1 MKRLVL
7 RLFDIIT
14 WPFAKCGWPAFCQRC
29 SVLWRNLYSAY
40 IRHLFRQCGELKLG
54 STQLHLFG
62 LRYMEFGD
70 QVEMHFNARV
80 QCIDYFQPTD
90 QHFKPRLILH
100 DHVVVQA
107 MCHIGYIDR
116 VEIGEW
122 STMGARCYITDHTHG
137 GTSREELLL
146 PPTQKAVGEPGTG
159 QNRQRCTP
167 GRRGVRHARCDDW
180 RLQRDRSRRCC
191 HTRHPAIQHSR
202 GKSGQGH
209 QTNHP
214 IARL

>member
-29 SVLWRNLYSAY
+29 SILWRNLYSAY
-40 IRHLFRQCGELKLG
+40 IRHQCCQCGELKLG

-107 MCHIGYIDR
+107 MCHIGCIDR

-146 PPTQKAVGEPGTG
+146 PPRKRPLVSRGPVKIGKYVHLGEGVCVMPGVTIGDYSVIGAGAVVTRDIPPFSIAVG
-159 QNRQRCTP
+159 
-167 GRRGVRHARCDDW
+167 
-180 RLQRDRSRRCC
+180 S
-191 HTRHPAIQHSR
+191 PAKVIKQIT
-202 GKSGQGH
+202 Q
-209 QTNHP
+209 
-214 IARL
+214 

>member
-29 SVLWRNLYSAY
+29 SMLWRKLYSAY
-40 IRHLFRQCGELKLG
+40 IRHQCRQCGELKLG

-107 MCHIGYIDR
+107 MCHIGCIDR

-146 PPTQKAVGEPGTG
+146 PPRKRPLVSRGPVKIGKYVHLGEGVCVMPGVTIGDYSVIGAGAVVTRDIPPFSIAVG
-159 QNRQRCTP
+159 
-167 GRRGVRHARCDDW
+167 
-180 RLQRDRSRRCC
+180 S
-191 HTRHPAIQHSR
+191 PAKVIKQIT
-202 GKSGQGH
+202 Q
-209 QTNHP
+209 
-214 IARL
+214 

>member
-29 SVLWRNLYSAY
+29 SILWRNLYSAY
-40 IRHLFRQCGELKLG
+40 IRHQFRQCGELKLG

-90 QHFKPRLILH
+90 QHFNPRLILH

-107 MCHIGYIDR
+107 MCHIGCIDR

-146 PPTQKAVGEPGTG
+146 PPRKRPLVSRGPVKIGKYVHLGEGVCVMPGVTIGDYSVVGAGAVVTHDIPPFSIAVG
-159 QNRQRCTP
+159 
-167 GRRGVRHARCDDW
+167 
-180 RLQRDRSRRCC
+180 S
-191 HTRHPAIQHSR
+191 PAKVIKQIT
-202 GKSGQGH
+202 Q
-209 QTNHP
+209 
-214 IARL
+214 

>member
-29 SVLWRNLYSAY
+29 SILWRNLYSAY
-40 IRHLFRQCGELKLG
+40 IRHQFRQCGELKLG

-107 MCHIGYIDR
+107 MCHIGCIDR

-146 PPTQKAVGEPGTG
+146 PPRKRPLVSRGPVKIGKYVHLGEGVCVMPGVTIGDYSVIGAGSVVTRDIPPFCVAVG
-159 QNRQRCTP
+159 
-167 GRRGVRHARCDDW
+167 
-180 RLQRDRSRRCC
+180 S
-191 HTRHPAIQHSR
+191 PAKVIKQIT
-202 GKSGQGH
+202 Q
-209 QTNHP
+209 
-214 IARL
+214 

>member
-29 SVLWRNLYSAY
+29 SILWRNLYSAY
-40 IRHLFRQCGELKLG
+40 IRHQFRQCGELKLG

-107 MCHIGYIDR
+107 MCHIGCIDR

-146 PPTQKAVGEPGTG
+146 PPRKRPLVSRGPVKIGKYVHLGEGVCVMPGVTIGDYSVVGAGAVVTRDIPPFCVAVG
-159 QNRQRCTP
+159 
-167 GRRGVRHARCDDW
+167 
-180 RLQRDRSRRCC
+180 S
-191 HTRHPAIQHSR
+191 PAKVIKQIT
-202 GKSGQGH
+202 Q
-209 QTNHP
+209 
-214 IARL
+214 

>member
-29 SVLWRNLYSAY
+29 SILWRNLYSAY
-40 IRHLFRQCGELKLG
+40 IRHQCRQCGELKLG

-107 MCHIGYIDR
+107 MCHIGCIDR

-146 PPTQKAVGEPGTG
+146 PPRKRPLVSRGPVKIGKYVHLGEGVCVMPGVTIGDYSVIGAGAVVTRDIPPFSVAVG
-159 QNRQRCTP
+159 
-167 GRRGVRHARCDDW
+167 
-180 RLQRDRSRRCC
+180 S
-191 HTRHPAIQHSR
+191 PAKVIKQIT
-202 GKSGQGH
+202 Q
-209 QTNHP
+209 
-214 IARL
+214 

>member
-29 SVLWRNLYSAY
+29 SILWRNLYSAY
-40 IRHLFRQCGELKLG
+40 IRHQFRQCGELKLG

-80 QCIDYFQPTD
+80 QCIDYFQPTN

-107 MCHIGYIDR
+107 MCHIGCIDR

-146 PPTQKAVGEPGTG
+146 PPRKRPLVSRGPVKIGKYVHLGEGVCVMPGVTIGDYSVVGAGAVVTRDIPPFSVAVG
-159 QNRQRCTP
+159 
-167 GRRGVRHARCDDW
+167 
-180 RLQRDRSRRCC
+180 S
-191 HTRHPAIQHSR
+191 PAKVIKQIT
-202 GKSGQGH
+202 Q
-209 QTNHP
+209 
-214 IARL
+214 

>member
-29 SVLWRNLYSAY
+29 SILWRNLYSAY
-40 IRHLFRQCGELKLG
+40 IRHQCRQCGELKLG

-80 QCIDYFQPTD
+80 QCIDYFQPTN

-107 MCHIGYIDR
+107 MCHIGCIDR

-146 PPTQKAVGEPGTG
+146 PPRKRPLVSRGPVKIGKYVHLGEGVCVMPGVTIGDYSVIGAGAVVTRDIPPFSIAVG
-159 QNRQRCTP
+159 
-167 GRRGVRHARCDDW
+167 
-180 RLQRDRSRRCC
+180 S
-191 HTRHPAIQHSR
+191 PAKVIKQIT
-202 GKSGQGH
+202 Q
-209 QTNHP
+209 
-214 IARL
+214 

>member
-29 SVLWRNLYSAY
+29 SILWRNLYSAY
-40 IRHLFRQCGELKLG
+40 IRHQFRQCGELKLG

-107 MCHIGYIDR
+107 MCHIGCIDR

-146 PPTQKAVGEPGTG
+146 PPRKRPLVSRGPVKIGKYVHLGEGVCVMPGVTIGDYSVIGAGAVVTRDIPPFSVAVG
-159 QNRQRCTP
+159 
-167 GRRGVRHARCDDW
+167 
-180 RLQRDRSRRCC
+180 S
-191 HTRHPAIQHSR
+191 PAKIIKQIT
-202 GKSGQGH
+202 Q
-209 QTNHP
+209 
-214 IARL
+214 

>member
-29 SVLWRNLYSAY
+29 SILWRNLYSAY
-40 IRHLFRQCGELKLG
+40 IRHQFRQCGELKLG

-62 LRYMEFGD
+62 LHYMEFGD

-107 MCHIGYIDR
+107 MCHIGCIDR

-146 PPTQKAVGEPGTG
+146 PPRKRPLVSRGPVKIGKYVHLGEGVCVMPGVTIGDYSVIGAGAVVTRDIPPFCVAVG
-159 QNRQRCTP
+159 
-167 GRRGVRHARCDDW
+167 
-180 RLQRDRSRRCC
+180 S
-191 HTRHPAIQHSR
+191 PAKVIKQIT
-202 GKSGQGH
+202 Q
-209 QTNHP
+209 
-214 IARL
+214 

>member
-29 SVLWRNLYSAY
+29 SILWRNLYSAY
-40 IRHLFRQCGELKLG
+40 IRHQFRQCGELKLG

-107 MCHIGYIDR
+107 MCHIGCIDR

-122 STMGARCYITDHTHG
+122 STMGARCYIPAHTHG

-146 PPTQKAVGEPGTG
+146 PPRKRPLVSRGPVKIGKYVHLGEGVCVMPGVTIGDYSVIGAGAVVTRDIPPFSIAVG
-159 QNRQRCTP
+159 
-167 GRRGVRHARCDDW
+167 
-180 RLQRDRSRRCC
+180 S
-191 HTRHPAIQHSR
+191 PAKVIKQIT
-202 GKSGQGH
+202 Q
-209 QTNHP
+209 
-214 IARL
+214 

>member
-1 MKRLVL
+1 MKRFVL

-29 SVLWRNLYSAY
+29 SILWRNLYSAY
-40 IRHLFRQCGELKLG
+40 IRHQFRQCGELKLG

-107 MCHIGYIDR
+107 MCHIGCIDR

-146 PPTQKAVGEPGTG
+146 PPRKRPLVSRGPVKIGKYVHLGEGVCVMPGVTIGDYSVIGAGAVVTRDIPPFSVAVG
-159 QNRQRCTP
+159 
-167 GRRGVRHARCDDW
+167 
-180 RLQRDRSRRCC
+180 S
-191 HTRHPAIQHSR
+191 PAKVIKQIT
-202 GKSGQGH
+202 Q
-209 QTNHP
+209 
-214 IARL
+214 

>member
-1 MKRLVL
+1 MKRFVL

-29 SVLWRNLYSAY
+29 SILWRNLYSAY
-40 IRHLFRQCGELKLG
+40 IRHQFRQCGELKLG

-107 MCHIGYIDR
+107 MCHIGCIDR

-146 PPTQKAVGEPGTG
+146 PPRKRPLVSRGPVKIGKYVHLGEGVCVMPGVTIGDYSVIGAGAVVTRDIPPFSIAVG
-159 QNRQRCTP
+159 
-167 GRRGVRHARCDDW
+167 
-180 RLQRDRSRRCC
+180 S
-191 HTRHPAIQHSR
+191 PAKVIKQIT
-202 GKSGQGH
+202 Q
-209 QTNHP
+209 
-214 IARL
+214 

>member
-29 SVLWRNLYSAY
+29 SILWRNLYSAY
-40 IRHLFRQCGELKLG
+40 IRHQFRQCGELKLG

-80 QCIDYFQPTD
+80 QCIDYVQPTD

-107 MCHIGYIDR
+107 MCHIGCIDR

-146 PPTQKAVGEPGTG
+146 PPRKRPLVSRGPVKIGKYVHLGEGVCVMPGVTIGDYSVIGAGAVVTRDIPPFSIAVG
-159 QNRQRCTP
+159 
-167 GRRGVRHARCDDW
+167 
-180 RLQRDRSRRCC
+180 S
-191 HTRHPAIQHSR
+191 PAKVIKQIT
-202 GKSGQGH
+202 Q
-209 QTNHP
+209 
-214 IARL
+214 

>member
-1 MKRLVL
+1 MKRFVL

-29 SVLWRNLYSAY
+29 SILWRNLYSAY
-40 IRHLFRQCGELKLG
+40 IRHQCCQCGELKLG

-107 MCHIGYIDR
+107 MCHIGCIDR

-146 PPTQKAVGEPGTG
+146 PPRKRPLVSRGPVKIGKYVHLGEGVCVMPGVTIGDYSVIGAGAVVTRDIPPFSIAVG
-159 QNRQRCTP
+159 
-167 GRRGVRHARCDDW
+167 
-180 RLQRDRSRRCC
+180 S
-191 HTRHPAIQHSR
+191 PAKVIKQIT
-202 GKSGQGH
+202 Q
-209 QTNHP
+209 
-214 IARL
+214 

>member
-29 SVLWRNLYSAY
+29 SILWRNLYSAY
-40 IRHLFRQCGELKLG
+40 IRHQFRQCGELKLG

-107 MCHIGYIDR
+107 MCHIGCIDR

-146 PPTQKAVGEPGTG
+146 PPRKRPLVSRGPVKIGKYVHLGEGVCVMPGVTIGDYSVIGAGAVVTHDIPPFSVAVG
-159 QNRQRCTP
+159 
-167 GRRGVRHARCDDW
+167 
-180 RLQRDRSRRCC
+180 S
-191 HTRHPAIQHSR
+191 PAKVIKQIT
-202 GKSGQGH
+202 Q
-209 QTNHP
+209 
-214 IARL
+214 

>member
-1 MKRLVL
+1 MKRFVL

-29 SVLWRNLYSAY
+29 SILWRNLYSAY
-40 IRHLFRQCGELKLG
+40 IRHQCRQCGELKLG

-107 MCHIGYIDR
+107 MCHIGCIDR

-146 PPTQKAVGEPGTG
+146 PPRKRPLVSRGPVKIGKYVHLGEGVCVMPGVTIGDYSVIGAGAVVTRDIPPFSIAVG
-159 QNRQRCTP
+159 
-167 GRRGVRHARCDDW
+167 
-180 RLQRDRSRRCC
+180 S
-191 HTRHPAIQHSR
+191 PAKVIKQIT
-202 GKSGQGH
+202 Q
-209 QTNHP
+209 
-214 IARL
+214 

>member
-29 SVLWRNLYSAY
+29 SILWRNLYSAY
-40 IRHLFRQCGELKLG
+40 IRHQFRQCGELKLG

-80 QCIDYFQPTD
+80 QCIDYFQPTN

-107 MCHIGYIDR
+107 MCHIGCIDR

-146 PPTQKAVGEPGTG
+146 PPRKRPLVSRGPVKIGKYVHLGEGVCVMPGVTIGDYSVVGAGAVVTHDIPPFCVAVG
-159 QNRQRCTP
+159 
-167 GRRGVRHARCDDW
+167 
-180 RLQRDRSRRCC
+180 S
-191 HTRHPAIQHSR
+191 PAKVIKQIT
-202 GKSGQGH
+202 Q
-209 QTNHP
+209 
-214 IARL
+214 

>member
-29 SVLWRNLYSAY
+29 SILWRNLYSAY
-40 IRHLFRQCGELKLG
+40 IRHQCRQCGELKLG

-107 MCHIGYIDR
+107 MCHIGCTDR

-146 PPTQKAVGEPGTG
+146 PPRKRPLVSRGPVKIGKYVHLGEGVCVMPGVTIGDYSVIGAGAVVTRDIPPFSIAVG
-159 QNRQRCTP
+159 
-167 GRRGVRHARCDDW
+167 
-180 RLQRDRSRRCC
+180 S
-191 HTRHPAIQHSR
+191 PAKVIKQIT
-202 GKSGQGH
+202 Q
-209 QTNHP
+209 
-214 IARL
+214 